1 MNSSAF
7 SSKTSSIS
15 STSLS
20 ISSLSFLPASTTLAL
35 ALASSFGCAPPR
47 LVSVFFS
54 CFSMRPPSTE
64 SRRHNQVGVSL
75 SSRHSAYRRG
85 ERPVK
90 AEGSD
95 DERHDQQ
102 RHDVDDLD
110 HRVDGGTRRVLVRV
124 SDRVAGDGG
133 LVRGRGFAPLVLSGP
148 LRGGPR

>member
-75 SSRHSAYRRG
+75 SSRHSAYRS
-85 ERPVK
+85 EEHTSELQSPCN
-90 AEGSD
+90 
-95 DERHDQQ
+95 
-102 RHDVDDLD
+102 
-110 HRVDGGTRRVLVRV
+110 LVCRLLLEKKNNT
-124 SDRVAGDGG
+124 DRST
-133 LVRGRGFAPLVLSGP
+133 LPLHCG
-148 LRGGPR
+148 

>member
-54 CFSMRPPSTE
+54 CFSMRPSSTE
-64 SRRHNQVGVSL
+64 ARRQNQVGVSL
-75 SSRHSAYRRG
+75 ISRHSAYPRG

-90 AEGSD
+90 AEGPD
-95 DERHDQQ
+95 DDRHDQQ
-102 RHDVDDLD
+102 RHDADELD
-110 HRVDGGTRRVLVRV
+110 HRVDGGAHRVLARVRH
-124 SDRVAGDGG
+124 RVA
-133 LVRGRGFAPLVLSGP
+133 
-148 LRGGPR
+148 